1 MQLQKN
7 IWEKV
12 IHCKKMMKKNRMQ
25 KIEKN
30 FIIVY
35 LGKSASYLGTDDS

>member
-1 MQLQKN
+1 MNGKKLSIAKN
-7 IWEKV
+7 DEKN
-12 IHCKKMMKKNRMQ
+12 NRMQ

-35 LGKSASYLGTDDS
+35 LGKSASYLGTDAYDAS

>member
-1 MQLQKN
+1 MEKSYPLQKN
-7 IWEKV
+7 DEKN
-12 IHCKKMMKKNRMQ
+12 NRIQ

-35 LGKSASYLGTDDS
+35 LGKGASYLGTDAS